1 MINVNVIKK
10 NVLVFKFDLN
20 NYSEYNFFFIIFILM
35 VFVLKVFG
43 VIFMLMNLFI
53 FDINFLFFGLILN
66 FLIFGIVMRM
76 NDLVFVMFKC
86 ILIF

>member
-20 NYSEYNFFFIIFILM
+20 NYSEYNFFFFIFILM

>member
-1 MINVNVIKK
+1 MINVNVIK
-10 NVLVFKFDLN
+10 NVLVFNFDLN
-20 NYSEYNFFFIIFILM
+20 NYSEYYFFFIIFILM
-35 VFVLKVFG
+35 IFVLKVFG

-66 FLIFGIVMRM
+66 CFIFGIVIRM

>member
-20 NYSEYNFFFIIFILM
+20 NYSEYNFFFIIFILK

>member
-35 VFVLKVFG
+35 EFVLKVFG